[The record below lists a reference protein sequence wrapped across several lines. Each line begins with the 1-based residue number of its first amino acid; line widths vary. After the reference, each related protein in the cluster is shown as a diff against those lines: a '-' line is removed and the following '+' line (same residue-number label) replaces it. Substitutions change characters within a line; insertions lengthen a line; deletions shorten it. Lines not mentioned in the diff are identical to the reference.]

1 VKTSEAAE
9 VLSVSPTTLR
19 AWEVRYGFPVPARTI
34 GRHRVYERGDV
45 LALRRA
51 LDEGLSVSSAIEKV
65 RANLGIDDAQLE
77 SALRTFNAE
86 GADAAMET
94 VLSVR
99 RLDRSVEDVLLATL
113 EVIRQRSGEGGA
125 AWAFSARWAC
135 DWLRRQSRVSP
146 APTRP
151 ISLLLG
157 DATGGE
163 LDPDYAPVAAFELF
177 CVRSGARVL
186 SLPVSGVSGLGEAT
200 AGINVGVVAG
210 SRAGEQEVRRWL
222 SAVRAVAGPI
232 PLRFFRARVN
242 GRGVIGPDPLE
253 AQQSLFVQVERGLL
267 VRPAVQTSSRLALG

>member
-1 VKTSEAAE
+1 MKTSEAAE
-9 VLSVSPTTLR
+9 VLNVSPTTLR
-19 AWEVRYGFPVPARTI
+19 AWEVRHGFPVPARTI

-65 RANLGIDDAQLE
+65 RANLGIDDSQLE

-86 GADAAMET
+86 GADAAMEM

-113 EVIRQRSGEGGA
+113 KVIWQRSGESGA
-125 AWAFSARWAC
+125 AWAFAARWAC
-135 DWLRRQSRVSP
+135 DWLRRQTRVSP
-146 APTRP
+146 PPTRP
-151 ISLLLG
+151 ISLLIG

-163 LDPDYAPVAAFELF
+163 LDPDHAPVAAFELF

-186 SLPVSGVSGLGEAT
+186 SLPVTGVGGLGEAT
-200 AGINVGVVAG
+200 AGVNVAVVAG
-210 SRAGEQEVRRWL
+210 SRAGDHEVRRWL
-222 SAVRAVAGPI
+222 SAVRAVAGPVH
-232 PLRFFRARVN
+232 LRFLRARTH

-253 AQQSLFVQVERGLL
+253 AQQALLQQMERSLPALPRSQA
-267 VRPAVQTSSRLALG
+267 RPYLAS